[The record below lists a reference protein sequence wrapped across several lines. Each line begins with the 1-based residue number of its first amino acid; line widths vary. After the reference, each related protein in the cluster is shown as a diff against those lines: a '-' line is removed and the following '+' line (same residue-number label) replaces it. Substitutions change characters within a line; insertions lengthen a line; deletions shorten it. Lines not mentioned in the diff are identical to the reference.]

1 MVLGEDPPPGTRER
15 DGGEADGNRDRP
27 TPEVSGCSTI
37 GTVGILPRKGAPM
50 ASSSMQKLKVLHL
63 MDILRTE
70 TDPEHG
76 LTMPQLI
83 ERLAA
88 RGIDAERKG
97 IYRDIETLR
106 EFGMDIRQLKR
117 QPVQYAL
124 AERDF
129 ELSQLTLLVDAV
141 QSSRFLTQRTA
152 ARLVKKLSALA
163 SVHEREAL
171 KGRVHV
177 DGRVKSQ
184 SDSVFYNVDT
194 IHEAMRQK
202 RKVAFLY
209 YKYDSSMKPQAQHDG
224 KLYVETPVHVVFAN
238 GYYYLIGWSD
248 NHEDFVRFRVDR
260 MRLLQVTDEKA
271 ARNQAIANYAFEDF
285 AYQAFGMFGGD
296 PVRARLRVAPDA
308 MDIVA
313 DRFGTDLPVKPRKD
327 GGAEVSVTVRKSAQ
341 FFGWVAGMNG
351 AVTIAGPKKL
361 VDEYRS
367 WLQGLA
373 SRA

>member
-1 MVLGEDPPPGTRER
+1 
-15 DGGEADGNRDRP
+15 
-27 TPEVSGCSTI
+27 
-37 GTVGILPRKGAPM
+37 M
-50 ASSSMQKLKVLHL
+50 AANGKQKLKLL
-63 MDILRTE
+63 YLYRMLDE
-70 TDPEHG
+70 QTDAEHG
-76 LTMPQLI
+76 LSMAQIL
-83 ERLAA
+83 ENLEEL
-88 RGIDAERKG
+88 GISAERKG
-97 IYRDIETLR
+97 IYNDLNVLR
-106 EFGMDIRQLKR
+106 EFGCTIDTIQHM
-117 QPVQYAL
+117 PVEYTMKKAGLDL
-124 AERDF
+124 AE
-129 ELSQLTLLVDAV
+129 LTLLVDAV